1 MSYLTEDE
9 VFFVIGINQGQKDL
23 NYSAVIRCGSCG
35 SYSRAQLFVVYSQ
48 LLLFFIPTIRWGK
61 RYYVKMAC
69 CGSVYE
75 LAREKGKQIENE
87 MTADITPD
95 DLVLVQGGRQASVT
109 YCNNCGR
116 ELDRAYSF
124 CPYCGEKI

>member
-1 MSYLTEDE
+1 M
-9 VFFVIGINQGQKDL
+9 FFVIGINQGQKDL

-35 SYSRAQLFVVYSQ
+35 SYSRAQLFVTYSQ

-75 LAREKGKQIENE
+75 LDREKGKQIENG
-87 MTADITPD
+87 MTADIAPE
-95 DLVLVQGGRQASVT
+95 DLILVRGGRQPSVM
-109 YCNNCGR
+109 YCNNCGK
-116 ELDRAYSF
+116 ELDRSYSF
-124 CPYCGEKI
+124 CPYCGERI